1 MDHTESLAQ
10 NQTHHQAKAGG
21 IVTIGE
27 ILAEIMAT
35 EEGFGFREPI
45 SLVGPF
51 PSGATAIFIDQVGK
65 LGFPCG
71 IVSCVGDD
79 DFAAVNVERLRADGV
94 DVSAIAVDP
103 AYATGSAFVR
113 YRPNGERDFVYNIRH
128 SASGQTSLTEAALAL
143 LERSSHLHI
152 MGSSLASARI
162 IEETKRAIAIIKQRG
177 GTISFDP
184 NSRKEMLNLPG
195 MREALTFMMGA
206 CDIFMPSGAELTLLT
221 EAKSEG
227 GAIAEILGLG
237 VSAIIVKNG
246 IEGAV
251 YHDAHEHRHQPA
263 FRVAEID
270 PTGAGDCFGATFIT
284 CRLQGRSVAESLR
297 YAAASGALAVTRK
310 GPMEGTATFA
320 ELDAFILAQR
330 RGLPEASQP
339 RGAAPSV
346 AADILADLAPARAAG
361 RPFGITSVCSAHPLV
376 IEAALTLARDAGSI
390 ALIEATCNQ
399 VNHQGG
405 YTGMRPADFRDF
417 VLEIAAEVGFPAERI
432 ILGGDHLGPN
442 PWKTLPAEEAMAEAE
457 IMVEAFLRAGFLKIH
472 LDASMGCAGEPPALP
487 DALVAERA
495 ARLAVVA
502 ERVATEVGARP
513 YYIIGTEVPTP
524 GGALEAVPETEV
536 TDPGAPLATYGVH
549 ADVFTAHGLAGMLDR
564 VVALVVQPGVEHGNE
579 SVTRYDSEAARALTG
594 ALADLPGLIFEAHA
608 TDYQTPGALAALV
621 RDGFPILKV
630 GPSLTFALREALYGL
645 DAIAAVIAP
654 ELDPEIESLPAVM
667 ERLMLLRPEYWR
679 AHYHGTPAALRIL
692 RHYSY
697 SDRIRYYWPEPEA
710 VDAVERLFA
719 RLDGVTI
726 PEPLISQYLP
736 RFYERVTAGQIAPV
750 ARVLAVEAVR
760 DVLRDYYAACARR
773 PAPPQLAGR

>member
-1 MDHTESLAQ
+1 M
-10 NQTHHQAKAGG
+10 NQTEGLAEKPMQSGG

-45 SLVGPF
+45 SLLGPF

-79 DFAAVNVERLRADGV
+79 DFAAVNIERLRADGV

-103 AYATGSAFVR
+103 SYATGSAFVR

-143 LERSSHLHI
+143 LDRSSHLHI
-152 MGSSLASARI
+152 MGSSLASPRI

-195 MREALTFMMGA
+195 MREALSYMLGA
-206 CDIFMPSGAELTLLT
+206 CDIFMPSGHELTLLT
-221 EAKSEG
+221 QAKSEG

-251 YHDAHEHRHQPA
+251 YHDGHEHYHQPA
-263 FRVAEID
+263 FPVAEID

-284 CRLQGRSVAESLR
+284 CRLQGRSVAESMR

-320 ELDAFILAQR
+320 ELDAFILSW
-330 RGLPEASQP
+330 RGDAPKPAGP
-339 RGAAPSV
+339 RLRAV
-346 AADILADLAPARAAG
+346 AADILAELAPARAAG
-361 RPFGITSVCSAHPLV
+361 RSFGITSVCSAHPLV
-376 IEAALTLARDAGSI
+376 IEAALTLALEDGAPV
-390 ALIEATCNQ
+390 LIEATCNQ

-405 YTGMRPADFRDF
+405 YTGMTPADFRDF
-417 VLEIAAEVGFPAERI
+417 VMGIAERVGCPAERI

-457 IMVEAFLRAGFLKIH
+457 IMVEAYLRAGFLKIH
-472 LDASMGCAGEPPALP
+472 LDTSMGCAGEPAALA

-502 ERVATEVGARP
+502 ERVAGAVGTRP

-536 TDPGAPLATYGVH
+536 TAPDAPRATYAVH
-549 ADVFTAHGLAGMLDR
+549 REIFTAHGLAGMLDR

-579 SVTRYDSEAARALTG
+579 SVTRYEPEAAQALTG
-594 ALADLPGLIFEAHA
+594 ALTHLPGLIFEAHA
-608 TDYQTPGALAALV
+608 TDYQTPQALSNLV

-630 GPSLTFALREALYGL
+630 GPSLTFALREAFYGL
-645 DAIAAVIAP
+645 DAIAGVIVP
-654 ELDPEIESLPAVM
+654 ELDPEIEPLPAIM
-667 ERLMLLRPEYWR
+667 ERLMLLKPEYWR
-679 AHYHGTPAALRIL
+679 AHYHGSPSALRIL

-719 RLDGVTI
+719 RLDGITI
-726 PEPLISQYLP
+726 PEPLISQHLP
-736 RFYERVTAGQIAPV
+736 RFYERVAGGHLAPV

-760 DVLRDYYAACARR
+760 DVLRHYRAACLQR
-773 PAPPQLAGR
+773 